1 MSKTVYTFVMQKTKH
16 GWRPDE
22 DVRSSTKED
31 LWMFPESDTQ
41 YILSYIDM
49 ETAMR
54 ARQLKEDLYQTKL
67 KNKL

>member
-1 MSKTVYTFVMQKTKH
+1 MSKTVYTFVMQKTDN
-16 GWRPDE
+16 GWRPDQ

-31 LWMFPESDTQ
+31 VWMFPESDTQ
-41 YILSYIDM
+41 YMLSYIDL
-49 ETAMR
+49 ETAMK